1 MPEWIKAIATIMTI
15 VWLVILILA
24 TAYWV
29 LMIGLEVLFKV
40 RKDDDDEEGKEE

>member
-1 MPEWIKAIATIMTI
+1 MPEWIRVIATLTTI
-15 VWLVILILA
+15 VWLIILILA

-40 RKDDDDEEGKEE
+40 RKDDDDEGGKEE